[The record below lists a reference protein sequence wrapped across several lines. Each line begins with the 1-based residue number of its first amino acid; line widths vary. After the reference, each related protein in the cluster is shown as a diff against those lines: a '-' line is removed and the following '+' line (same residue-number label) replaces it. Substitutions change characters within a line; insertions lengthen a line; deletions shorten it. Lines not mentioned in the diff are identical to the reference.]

1 MTPLI
6 KLGLPKGS
14 LQEATL
20 QLFRRAGFVFGTRSR
35 SYYVDCDDP
44 EVSAV
49 LIRAQEM
56 ARYVEQGAFDCG
68 LTGYDWIRENRSD
81 VVEVAELVYSKVSS
95 RPVRWVLAVPE
106 DSDIQS
112 VKDLQGKRIATEV
125 VNLTRD
131 YLKEH
136 GVEAQIEFS
145 WGATEIKAPDF
156 VDAIVEV
163 TETGSSLR
171 ANRLRIVETLL
182 TSTTR
187 FVANKEAWADPA
199 KREKMEAMAMLLKS
213 AIEAEGKVGLKMNV
227 PEKDLETI
235 SGLLPHG
242 CNSPTVSHL
251 SDPEW
256 VALEIVADES
266 DVKKLIPALHKA
278 GAEGIIEYP
287 LNKVIA

>member
-1 MTPLI
+1 MI

-14 LQEATL
+14 LQDATL
-20 QLFRRAGFVFGTRSR
+20 QLFKKAGFAFSTSSR
-35 SYYVDCDDP
+35 SYYVQSDDP
-44 EVSAV
+44 ELSAV

-68 LTGYDWIRENRSD
+68 LTGYDWIKENRSD
-81 VVEVAELVYSKVSS
+81 VVEVTELVYSKVSS

-106 DSDIQS
+106 DSPIQS

-125 VNLTRD
+125 VNLTTD

-136 GVEAQIEFS
+136 GVEAKVEFS

-182 TSTTR
+182 SSTTR
-187 FVANKEAWADPA
+187 FIANKEAWADPA
-199 KREKMEAMAMLLKS
+199 KREKIEGMALLLKS
-213 AIEAEGKVGLKMNV
+213 AIDAENKVGLKMNV
-227 PEKDLETI
+227 PKKVLKNVSDLLPKGLNGPTI
-235 SGLLPHG
+235 S
-242 CNSPTVSHL
+242 HL
-251 SDPEW
+251 ADPDW
-256 VALEIVADES
+256 VALEVVADES
-266 DVKKLIPALHKA
+266 EVKKLIPAISKA
-278 GAEGIIEYP
+278 GAHGIIEYP
-287 LNKVIA
+287 LNKIIL